1 MADYLMRDQVPLSE
15 EQWDQI
21 DVTVMDVAR
30 RNLVGRR
37 VIPLFGPF
45 GLGVQTIHVDQLTGG
60 EQGAISLMGEDE
72 AGTVMASKRDHV
84 PLPMIYKD
92 FQIHWRDLETASQLH
107 LPLDVSPAAASAA
120 FCARTEDNLI
130 FNGHKAN
137 GHEYAGLTNA
147 PGRNAIAMRD
157 WAETGN
163 AFRDVVEATQMLVS
177 NEFYGPFA
185 LVVSPAL
192 YAGLNRIHDGTGV
205 LELEQ
210 VRKIATAGVYQTP
223 VLENNVA
230 VALSVGSENMDLAV
244 AQDLITAFLETSAM
258 NHRFRVFEVLA
269 LRIKRPGAICTIER
283 AE

>member
-21 DVTVMDVAR
+21 DAMVMDVAR

-45 GLGVQTIHVDQLTGG
+45 GPGVQTIHVDQFTGG
-60 EQGAISLMGEDE
+60 EQGTVSLMGDDE
-72 AGTVMASKRDHV
+72 AGTVTMGKRDHL

-92 FQIHWRDLETASQLH
+92 FQIHWRDLETASQLR
-107 LPLDVSPAAASAA
+107 LPLDVSPAAAAAA
-120 FCARTEDNLI
+120 FCARAEDDLI

-137 GHEYAGLTNA
+137 GHAYAGLTNA

-157 WAETGN
+157 WSETGN
-163 AFRDVVEATQMLVS
+163 AFRDVVEATQMLVA

-223 VLENNVA
+223 VLGNNVA
-230 VALSVGSENMDLAV
+230 VVLSVGSENMDLAV

-258 NHRFRVFEVLA
+258 
-269 LRIKRPGAICTIER
+269 
-283 AE
+283 